1 MRDSGIEAMTMG
13 STRNHLCGTYRC
25 FTTVIQLQRS
35 NIPSKPRARERSEGG
50 AASVDG
56 ASEEQ
61 ESERESESEKELQA

>member
-1 MRDSGIEAMTMG
+1 MRDSGIEAMTIG

-61 ESERESESEKELQA
+61 ESERESKSEKELQA